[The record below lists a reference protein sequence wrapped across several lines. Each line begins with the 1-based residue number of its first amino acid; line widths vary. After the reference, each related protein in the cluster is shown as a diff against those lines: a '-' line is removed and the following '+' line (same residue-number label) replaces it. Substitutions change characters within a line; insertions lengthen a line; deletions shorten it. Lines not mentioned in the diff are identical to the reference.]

1 MTRIYC
7 LLASLCLWANTIT
20 AQKIRPLSIGDRVPD
35 ISLSQ
40 VLNAPFSSSKLSY
53 PKNKIVILDFFA
65 TWCGSCINALPHLDS
80 LKKQMGDSV
89 EIWVVMQQPATTARA
104 FLKTNKKTGSVRLPF
119 ITGDSTLNALFPH
132 RLLPHE
138 VWIKEGMVKAITL
151 PGLVTATN
159 IRAMLNGLPVVN
171 LPLKC
176 DVLDFNR
183 DAPLLENGNGADL
196 SGLLYKST
204 FSRELKGVG
213 SMQGEHL
220 ENDAIRRYYINRPL
234 LNLYQVAWGFA
245 SNQLL
250 LETTDTLAFKDIHGE
265 PLLFAYEITAPTL
278 TPEKLVKA
286 WMAEDLNRQAKVYGS
301 IEKRQVAC
309 YIISKTTDKLVCE
322 TKGSKKNVKKDDSG
336 NNLVFT
342 NVPLKRIIEEYTYSF
357 NPITSLPIVLDESG
371 LQSNVDLIIPIAVLK
386 DITRLKDT
394 LIPYGLTLTKE
405 VRELDM
411 FVLRGK

>member
-1 MTRIYC
+1 
-7 LLASLCLWANTIT
+7 
-20 AQKIRPLSIGDRVPD
+20 
-35 ISLSQ
+35 
-40 VLNAPFSSSKLSY
+40 
-53 PKNKIVILDFFA
+53 
-65 TWCGSCINALPHLDS
+65 
-80 LKKQMGDSV
+80 MGDSV

-104 FLKTNKKTGSVRLPF
+104 FLKTNKKAGAVRLPF

-138 VWIKEGMVKAITL
+138 VWIMEGMVKAITL

-159 IRAMLNGLPVVN
+159 IRAMLNGSPIN
-171 LPLKC
+171 LPLKR
-176 DVLDFNR
+176 DMLDFNR
-183 DAPLLENGNGADL
+183 DLPLLENGNGADL
-196 SGLLYKST
+196 SVLMYKST
-204 FSRELKGVG
+204 FTQELKGVG

-265 PLLFAYEITAPTL
+265 PLLFAYEITVPTL

-322 TKGSKKNVKKDDSG
+322 TKGGKKNVKKDDSG

-357 NPITSLPIVLDESG
+357 NPTTSLPIVLDESG

-411 FVLRGK
+411 FVLLSK